1 MTQKK
6 TLKLPKLIGHRGVKD
21 LCPENTLE
29 SILKAFDLGLSF
41 VEIDVK
47 ISKDRVPI
55 LLHDDTLDRTTNG
68 SGLAID
74 YDYANIK
81 KLDAG
86 KFFYKENTNIF
97 VPKLEDIL
105 SLCTNNY
112 GNLKSAIN
120 DIENAINLYN
130 QGIKIAKKKNINS
143 LVFLNHLAVAFQSLN
158 KLTETIETVNKI
170 LKIDPNNVNAHQILS
185 SIKKYSLTNEET
197 MNHISQ
203 MKKIL
208 SEENFGDDQKGIISF
223 ALGKAYDDLK
233 DSDEAIKFLS
243 IGNKMMH
250 KIRNSNIAEE
260 INTINDMKKNKA
272 KELLWFLEHNSIFT
286 AGTSAKEIDQNIKDK
301 NLNFMR
307 YLWNLQ

>member
-74 YDYANIK
+74 YDYENIK

-105 SLCTNNY
+105 SLCTNYN
-112 GNLKSAIN
+112 GNLN
-120 DIENAINLYN
+120 IELKPNKNFEKENVYQIY
-130 QGIKIAKKKNINS
+130 KIIKNINQIDIFFS
-143 LVFLNHLAVAFQSLN
+143 SFDMISILEISKLYPQSIRSFLLDDFKEYNIDDLISISINHD
-158 KLTETIETVNKI
+158 
-170 LKIDPNNVNAHQILS
+170 LKICGLNIDLVTTDIIKKIKETNMAITVYSDKNINLS
-185 SIKKYSLTNEET
+185 SANDIFSIGVDSIFVDNPLD
-197 MNHISQ
+197 
-203 MKKIL
+203 L
-208 SEENFGDDQKGIISF
+208 
-223 ALGKAYDDLK
+223 LGK
-233 DSDEAIKFLS
+233 F
-243 IGNKMMH
+243 
-250 KIRNSNIAEE
+250 
-260 INTINDMKKNKA
+260 
-272 KELLWFLEHNSIFT
+272 
-286 AGTSAKEIDQNIKDK
+286 
-301 NLNFMR
+301 
-307 YLWNLQ
+307 

>member
-74 YDYANIK
+74 YDYENIK

-105 SLCTNNY
+105 SLCTNYN
-112 GNLKSAIN
+112 GNLN
-120 DIENAINLYN
+120 IELKPNKKFEKENVYQIY
-130 QGIKIAKKKNINS
+130 KIIKNINQIDIFFS
-143 LVFLNHLAVAFQSLN
+143 SFDMISILEISKLYPQSTRSFLLDDFKEYNIDDLISISINHD
-158 KLTETIETVNKI
+158 
-170 LKIDPNNVNAHQILS
+170 LKICGLNIDLVTTDIIKKIKESNMAITVYSDKNINLS
-185 SIKKYSLTNEET
+185 SANDIFSIGVDSIFVDNPLD
-197 MNHISQ
+197 
-203 MKKIL
+203 L
-208 SEENFGDDQKGIISF
+208 
-223 ALGKAYDDLK
+223 LGK
-233 DSDEAIKFLS
+233 F
-243 IGNKMMH
+243 
-250 KIRNSNIAEE
+250 
-260 INTINDMKKNKA
+260 
-272 KELLWFLEHNSIFT
+272 
-286 AGTSAKEIDQNIKDK
+286 
-301 NLNFMR
+301 
-307 YLWNLQ
+307 

>member
-74 YDYANIK
+74 YDYENIK

-105 SLCTNNY
+105 SLCTNYN
-112 GNLKSAIN
+112 GNLN
-120 DIENAINLYN
+120 IELKPNKKFEKENVYQIY
-130 QGIKIAKKKNINS
+130 KIIKNINQIDIFFS
-143 LVFLNHLAVAFQSLN
+143 SFDMISILEISKLYPQSIRSFLLDDFKEYNIDDLISISINHD
-158 KLTETIETVNKI
+158 
-170 LKIDPNNVNAHQILS
+170 LKICGLNIDLVTTDIIKKIKESNMAITVYSDKNINLS
-185 SIKKYSLTNEET
+185 SANDIFSIGVDSIFVDNPLD
-197 MNHISQ
+197 
-203 MKKIL
+203 L
-208 SEENFGDDQKGIISF
+208 
-223 ALGKAYDDLK
+223 LGK
-233 DSDEAIKFLS
+233 F
-243 IGNKMMH
+243 
-250 KIRNSNIAEE
+250 
-260 INTINDMKKNKA
+260 
-272 KELLWFLEHNSIFT
+272 
-286 AGTSAKEIDQNIKDK
+286 
-301 NLNFMR
+301 
-307 YLWNLQ
+307 

>member
-74 YDYANIK
+74 YDYENIK

-105 SLCTNNY
+105 SLCTNNN
-112 GNLKSAIN
+112 GNLNIELKPNKNFEKENVYQVYKLTKNLNQIDIFFSSFDMISILEISKLYPQSIRSFLLDDFKEYNIDDLISISINHDLKICGLNIDLVTTDIIKKIKESNMAITVYS
-120 DIENAINLYN
+120 D
-130 QGIKIAKKKNINS
+130 KNIN
-143 LVFLNHLAVAFQSLN
+143 
-158 KLTETIETVNKI
+158 
-170 LKIDPNNVNAHQILS
+170 LS
-185 SIKKYSLTNEET
+185 RANDIFSIGVDSIFVDNPLD
-197 MNHISQ
+197 
-203 MKKIL
+203 L
-208 SEENFGDDQKGIISF
+208 
-223 ALGKAYDDLK
+223 LGK
-233 DSDEAIKFLS
+233 F
-243 IGNKMMH
+243 
-250 KIRNSNIAEE
+250 
-260 INTINDMKKNKA
+260 
-272 KELLWFLEHNSIFT
+272 
-286 AGTSAKEIDQNIKDK
+286 
-301 NLNFMR
+301 
-307 YLWNLQ
+307 

>member
-74 YDYANIK
+74 YDYENIK

-97 VPKLEDIL
+97 VPKLEDVL
-105 SLCTNNY
+105 SLCTNN
-112 GNLKSAIN
+112 N
-120 DIENAINLYN
+120 INLNIELKPNKNFEKENVFQIY
-130 QGIKIAKKKNINS
+130 KIIKNINQIDIFFS
-143 LVFLNHLAVAFQSLN
+143 SFDMISILEISKLYPQSIRSFLLDDFNEYNIDDLISISINHD
-158 KLTETIETVNKI
+158 
-170 LKIDPNNVNAHQILS
+170 LKICGLNIDLVTVDIIINIKEFNMAITVYSDKNINLS
-185 SIKKYSLTNEET
+185 SANDIFSIGVDSIFVDNPLD
-197 MNHISQ
+197 
-203 MKKIL
+203 L
-208 SEENFGDDQKGIISF
+208 
-223 ALGKAYDDLK
+223 LGK
-233 DSDEAIKFLS
+233 F
-243 IGNKMMH
+243 
-250 KIRNSNIAEE
+250 
-260 INTINDMKKNKA
+260 
-272 KELLWFLEHNSIFT
+272 
-286 AGTSAKEIDQNIKDK
+286 
-301 NLNFMR
+301 
-307 YLWNLQ
+307 

>member
-74 YDYANIK
+74 YDYENIK

-105 SLCTNNY
+105 SLCTNNN
-112 GNLKSAIN
+112 GNLN
-120 DIENAINLYN
+120 IELKPNKNFEKENVYQIY
-130 QGIKIAKKKNINS
+130 KIIKNINQIDIFFSSFDMISILEISKLYPQSIRSFLLDDFKEYNIDDLIS
-143 LVFLNHLAVAFQSLN
+143 LSINHD
-158 KLTETIETVNKI
+158 
-170 LKIDPNNVNAHQILS
+170 LKICGLNIDLIS
-185 SIKKYSLTNEET
+185 TDIIKKIKKSNILITVYSDRNI
-197 MNHISQ
+197 N
-203 MKKIL
+203 L
-208 SEENFGDDQKGIISF
+208 SNANDIFSIGVDSIFVDNPIDL
-223 ALGKAYDDLK
+223 LGK
-233 DSDEAIKFLS
+233 F
-243 IGNKMMH
+243 
-250 KIRNSNIAEE
+250 
-260 INTINDMKKNKA
+260 
-272 KELLWFLEHNSIFT
+272 
-286 AGTSAKEIDQNIKDK
+286 
-301 NLNFMR
+301 
-307 YLWNLQ
+307 

>member
-47 ISKDRVPI
+47 ISKDKVPI

-74 YDYANIK
+74 YDYENIK

-105 SLCTNNY
+105 SLCANY
-112 GNLKSAIN
+112 KGNLN
-120 DIENAINLYN
+120 IELKPNKKFEKENVYQIY
-130 QGIKIAKKKNINS
+130 KIIKNINQIDIFFS
-143 LVFLNHLAVAFQSLN
+143 SFDMISILEISKLYPQSIRSFLLDDFKEYNIDDLISISIN
-158 KLTETIETVNKI
+158 YD
-170 LKIDPNNVNAHQILS
+170 LKICGLNINLVTADIIKKIKEFNMAITVYSDKNINLS
-185 SIKKYSLTNEET
+185 SANDIFSIGVDSIFVDNPLD
-197 MNHISQ
+197 
-203 MKKIL
+203 L
-208 SEENFGDDQKGIISF
+208 
-223 ALGKAYDDLK
+223 LGK
-233 DSDEAIKFLS
+233 F
-243 IGNKMMH
+243 
-250 KIRNSNIAEE
+250 
-260 INTINDMKKNKA
+260 
-272 KELLWFLEHNSIFT
+272 
-286 AGTSAKEIDQNIKDK
+286 
-301 NLNFMR
+301 
-307 YLWNLQ
+307 

>member
-74 YDYANIK
+74 YDYESIK

-97 VPKLEDIL
+97 VPKLEDVL
-105 SLCTNNY
+105 SLCTNNN
-112 GNLKSAIN
+112 GNLNIELKPNKKFEKENVYQIYKIIKDIDQIDIFFSSFDMISILEISKLYPQSIRSFLLDDFKEYNIDDLISISFNNDLKICGLNIDLVNADIIKKIKESNMAITVYS
-120 DIENAINLYN
+120 D
-130 QGIKIAKKKNINS
+130 KNIN
-143 LVFLNHLAVAFQSLN
+143 
-158 KLTETIETVNKI
+158 
-170 LKIDPNNVNAHQILS
+170 LS
-185 SIKKYSLTNEET
+185 SANDIFSIGVDSIFVDNPLD
-197 MNHISQ
+197 
-203 MKKIL
+203 L
-208 SEENFGDDQKGIISF
+208 
-223 ALGKAYDDLK
+223 LGK
-233 DSDEAIKFLS
+233 F
-243 IGNKMMH
+243 
-250 KIRNSNIAEE
+250 
-260 INTINDMKKNKA
+260 
-272 KELLWFLEHNSIFT
+272 
-286 AGTSAKEIDQNIKDK
+286 
-301 NLNFMR
+301 
-307 YLWNLQ
+307 

>member
-74 YDYANIK
+74 YDYENIK

-105 SLCTNNY
+105 SLCTNNN
-112 GNLKSAIN
+112 GNLN
-120 DIENAINLYN
+120 IELKPNKNFEKENVYQIY
-130 QGIKIAKKKNINS
+130 KIIKNINQIDIFFS
-143 LVFLNHLAVAFQSLN
+143 SFDMISILEISKLYPQSIRSFLLDDFKEYNIDDLISISINHD
-158 KLTETIETVNKI
+158 
-170 LKIDPNNVNAHQILS
+170 LKICGLNIDLVTTDI
-185 SIKKYSLTNEET
+185 IKK
-197 MNHISQ
+197 
-203 MKKIL
+203 
-208 SEENFGDDQKGIISF
+208 
-223 ALGKAYDDLK
+223 
-233 DSDEAIKFLS
+233 IKE
-243 IGNKMMH
+243 
-250 KIRNSNIAEE
+250 SNIAITVYSDKN
-260 INTINDMKKNKA
+260 INLSSANDI
-272 KELLWFLEHNSIFT
+272 FSIGVDSIFVDNPLDLL
-286 AGTSAKEIDQNIKDK
+286 GK
-301 NLNFMR
+301 F
-307 YLWNLQ
+307 

>member
-47 ISKDRVPI
+47 ISKDSVPI

-97 VPKLEDIL
+97 VPKLEDVL
-105 SLCTNNY
+105 SLCTNN
-112 GNLKSAIN
+112 N
-120 DIENAINLYN
+120 INLNIELKPNKNFEKENVFQIY
-130 QGIKIAKKKNINS
+130 KIIKNINQIDIFFS
-143 LVFLNHLAVAFQSLN
+143 SFDMISILEISKLYPQSIRSFLLDDFKEYNIDDLINISINHDLKICGLN
-158 KLTETIETVNKI
+158 IEIVTTDIINKI
-170 LKIDPNNVNAHQILS
+170 K
-185 SIKKYSLTNEET
+185 E
-197 MNHISQ
+197 
-203 MKKIL
+203 
-208 SEENFGDDQKGIISF
+208 
-223 ALGKAYDDLK
+223 
-233 DSDEAIKFLS
+233 
-243 IGNKMMH
+243 
-250 KIRNSNIAEE
+250 SNIAITVYSGKN
-260 INTINDMKKNKA
+260 INLSSANDIFS
-272 KELLWFLEHNSIFT
+272 LGVDSIF
-286 AGTSAKEIDQNIKDK
+286 IDNPLDLLGK
-301 NLNFMR
+301 F
-307 YLWNLQ
+307 

>member
-74 YDYANIK
+74 YDYENIK

-105 SLCTNNY
+105 SLCTNYN
-112 GNLKSAIN
+112 GNLN
-120 DIENAINLYN
+120 IELKPNKNFEKENVYQIY
-130 QGIKIAKKKNINS
+130 KIIKNINQIDIFFS
-143 LVFLNHLAVAFQSLN
+143 SFDMISILEISKLYPQSIRSFLLDDFKEYNIDDLISISINHD
-158 KLTETIETVNKI
+158 
-170 LKIDPNNVNAHQILS
+170 LKICGLNIDLVSTDI
-185 SIKKYSLTNEET
+185 IKK
-197 MNHISQ
+197 
-203 MKKIL
+203 
-208 SEENFGDDQKGIISF
+208 
-223 ALGKAYDDLK
+223 
-233 DSDEAIKFLS
+233 IKE
-243 IGNKMMH
+243 
-250 KIRNSNIAEE
+250 SNIAITVYSDKN
-260 INTINDMKKNKA
+260 INLPSANDI
-272 KELLWFLEHNSIFT
+272 FSIGVDSIFVDNPLDLL
-286 AGTSAKEIDQNIKDK
+286 GK
-301 NLNFMR
+301 F
-307 YLWNLQ
+307 

>member
-74 YDYANIK
+74 YDYENIK

-105 SLCTNNY
+105 NLCTNNN
-112 GNLKSAIN
+112 GNLNIELKPNKKFEKENVYQIYKIIKNIN
-120 DIENAINLYN
+120 QIDIFFSSFDMISILEISKLYPQSIRSFLLDDFNEYNIDDLISMSINYDLKICGLNIDLITDDIIRKIKKYN
-130 QGIKIAKKKNINS
+130 ISITVYSDKNINS
-143 LVFLNHLAVAFQSLN
+143 SIANDVFSLG
-158 KLTETIETVNKI
+158 V
-170 LKIDPNNVNAHQILS
+170 D
-185 SIKKYSLTNEET
+185 
-197 MNHISQ
+197 
-203 MKKIL
+203 
-208 SEENFGDDQKGIISF
+208 
-223 ALGKAYDDLK
+223 
-233 DSDEAIKFLS
+233 
-243 IGNKMMH
+243 
-250 KIRNSNIAEE
+250 
-260 INTINDMKKNKA
+260 
-272 KELLWFLEHNSIFT
+272 SIFT
-286 AGTSAKEIDQNIKDK
+286 DNPKDLLGK
-301 NLNFMR
+301 I
-307 YLWNLQ
+307 

>member
-74 YDYANIK
+74 YDYENIK
-81 KLDAG
+81 RLDAG

-105 SLCTNNY
+105 SLCTNYN
-112 GNLKSAIN
+112 GNLN
-120 DIENAINLYN
+120 IELKPNKNFEKENVYQIY
-130 QGIKIAKKKNINS
+130 KIIKNINQIDIFFS
-143 LVFLNHLAVAFQSLN
+143 SFDMISILEISKLYPQSIRSFLLDDFKEYNIDDLISISINHD
-158 KLTETIETVNKI
+158 
-170 LKIDPNNVNAHQILS
+170 LKICGLNIDLVTTDIIKKIKESNMAITVYSNKNINLS
-185 SIKKYSLTNEET
+185 S
-197 MNHISQ
+197 
-203 MKKIL
+203 
-208 SEENFGDDQKGIISF
+208 
-223 ALGKAYDDLK
+223 A
-233 DSDEAIKFLS
+233 
-243 IGNKMMH
+243 
-250 KIRNSNIAEE
+250 
-260 INTINDMKKNKA
+260 ND
-272 KELLWFLEHNSIFT
+272 IF
-286 AGTSAKEIDQNIKDK
+286 SH
-301 NLNFMR
+301 R
-307 YLWNLQ
+307 C

>member
-74 YDYANIK
+74 YDYENIK

-97 VPKLEDIL
+97 IPKLEDVL
-105 SLCTNNY
+105 SLCSNY
-112 GNLKSAIN
+112 NGNLN
-120 DIENAINLYN
+120 IELKPNKNFEKENVYQIY
-130 QGIKIAKKKNINS
+130 KITKNINQMDIFFS
-143 LVFLNHLAVAFQSLN
+143 SFDMISILEISKLYPQSIRSFLLDDFKQYNIDDLISISINHD
-158 KLTETIETVNKI
+158 
-170 LKIDPNNVNAHQILS
+170 LKICGLNIDLITADIIRK
-185 SIKKYSLTNEET
+185 IKKSNISITVYSDKNI
-197 MNHISQ
+197 N
-203 MKKIL
+203 L
-208 SEENFGDDQKGIISF
+208 SNANDIFSIGVDSIFVDNPLNL
-223 ALGKAYDDLK
+223 LGK
-233 DSDEAIKFLS
+233 F
-243 IGNKMMH
+243 
-250 KIRNSNIAEE
+250 
-260 INTINDMKKNKA
+260 
-272 KELLWFLEHNSIFT
+272 
-286 AGTSAKEIDQNIKDK
+286 
-301 NLNFMR
+301 
-307 YLWNLQ
+307 

>member
-74 YDYANIK
+74 YDYENIK

-97 VPKLEDIL
+97 VPKLADIL

-112 GNLKSAIN
+112 GNLN
-120 DIENAINLYN
+120 IELKPNKDFEKENVYQIY
-130 QGIKIAKKKNINS
+130 KITKNINQIDIFFS
-143 LVFLNHLAVAFQSLN
+143 SFDMISILEISKLYPQSIRSFLLDDFKEYNIDDLISISINHD
-158 KLTETIETVNKI
+158 
-170 LKIDPNNVNAHQILS
+170 LKICGLNIDLVTADIIKKIKEFNIAITVYSDKDINLS
-185 SIKKYSLTNEET
+185 SAHDI
-197 MNHISQ
+197 
-203 MKKIL
+203 
-208 SEENFGDDQKGIISF
+208 F
-223 ALGKAYDDLK
+223 
-233 DSDEAIKFLS
+233 S
-243 IGNKMMH
+243 IGV
-250 KIRNSNIAEE
+250 
-260 INTINDMKKNKA
+260 D
-272 KELLWFLEHNSIFT
+272 SIF
-286 AGTSAKEIDQNIKDK
+286 IDNPKDLFGK
-301 NLNFMR
+301 F
-307 YLWNLQ
+307 

>member
-29 SILKAFDLGLSF
+29 SILKAFVLGLSF

-74 YDYANIK
+74 YDYENIK

-105 SLCTNNY
+105 SLCTNYN
-112 GNLKSAIN
+112 GNLN
-120 DIENAINLYN
+120 IELKPNKNFEKENVYQIY
-130 QGIKIAKKKNINS
+130 KITKNINQIDIFFS
-143 LVFLNHLAVAFQSLN
+143 SFDMISILEISKLYPQSIRSFLLDDFKEYNIDDLISISINHD
-158 KLTETIETVNKI
+158 
-170 LKIDPNNVNAHQILS
+170 LKICGLSIDLVNADIIKKIKESNMAITVYSDKNINLS
-185 SIKKYSLTNEET
+185 SANDIFSIGVDSIFVDNPLD
-197 MNHISQ
+197 
-203 MKKIL
+203 L
-208 SEENFGDDQKGIISF
+208 
-223 ALGKAYDDLK
+223 LGK
-233 DSDEAIKFLS
+233 F
-243 IGNKMMH
+243 
-250 KIRNSNIAEE
+250 
-260 INTINDMKKNKA
+260 
-272 KELLWFLEHNSIFT
+272 
-286 AGTSAKEIDQNIKDK
+286 
-301 NLNFMR
+301 
-307 YLWNLQ
+307 